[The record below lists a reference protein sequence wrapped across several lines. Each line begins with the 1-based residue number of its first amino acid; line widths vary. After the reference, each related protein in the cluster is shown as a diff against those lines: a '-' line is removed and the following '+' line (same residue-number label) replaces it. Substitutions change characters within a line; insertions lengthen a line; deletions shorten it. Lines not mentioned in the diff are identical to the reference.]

1 MVFSGCVNVE
11 GEGVGVVVST
21 GEKMLIARIR
31 DVLVNS
37 EGKESYLEKEIARF
51 VKIITVFSLLIGLYT
66 FFGGW
71 IIGFPVVIAA
81 DIAIGVTCASC
92 PGILNL

>member
-1 MVFSGCVNVE
+1 
-11 GEGVGVVVST
+11 
-21 GEKMLIARIR
+21 
-31 DVLVNS
+31 
-37 EGKESYLEKEIARF
+37 
-51 VKIITVFSLLIGLYT
+51 LLIGLYT

-92 PGILNL
+92 PGILNLELTCILYVATKKLAKNSMVCKSLAAV